1 MFSLHVCLFATCSLG
16 IVGSHKSLDPGTLLE
31 LLVAVSLRVGAGN
44 TTCILGNT
52 TSVLPAEP
60 PLQPL
65 ASTLDPPASVFQ
77 ILGLQVCAH
86 HPWLSFF
93 SIVNTPFSFIP
104 GDGQT
109 VVLNEVDN

>member
-1 MFSLHVCLFATCSLG
+1 M
-16 IVGSHKSLDPGTLLE
+16 
-31 LLVAVSLRVGAGN
+31 
-44 TTCILGNT
+44 
-52 TSVLPAEP
+52 VLPAEP
-60 PLQPL
+60 SLQPL

-93 SIVNTPFSFIP
+93 SIVNTPFSFTP